1 MKIILLLDDILE
13 KKINCDDIFMLTRN
27 IIKCF
32 VNIVRW
38 STLIFVTN
46 AADVKTVIYDNRL
59 FFFISKLNVIIDY

>member
-13 KKINCDDIFMLTRN
+13 KINGEDIFMLTRN
-27 IIKCF
+27 IIMCF

-46 AADVKTVIYDNRL
+46 AFDVKTVIYDNRL
-59 FFFISKLNVIIDY
+59 FFLF